1 MSNSIASL
9 RSRLILLILIAM
21 VPAFALILDTAA
33 KYREL
38 SATQTKQNVLVAARA
53 IASEQDRVLENAHEF
68 LVTISR
74 VPQIRERD
82 KSACHKIL
90 AGLLEPRYADLVVAD
105 PNGTPICTALSGGRS
120 LANSTGQHQK
130 RSVES
135 YDFAV
140 GEIRRPPSST
150 KILLDISYPVLDRP
164 GSVRAVVSAALDLS
178 WINRLAVE
186 SHLSPGATFTLVNGK
201 GAVLLRY
208 PGDADQTKTFLL
220 SDIS

>member
-1 MSNSIASL
+1 
-9 RSRLILLILIAM
+9 
-21 VPAFALILDTAA
+21 
-33 KYREL
+33 
-38 SATQTKQNVLVAARA
+38 
-53 IASEQDRVLENAHEF
+53 
-68 LVTISR
+68 
-74 VPQIRERD
+74 
-82 KSACHKIL
+82 
-90 AGLLEPRYADLVVAD
+90 
-105 PNGTPICTALSGGRS
+105 GTPICTALSGGRS

-201 GAVLLRY
+201 GEVLLRY

-220 SDIS
+220 SDISGPLDLSSDRVETLEATGSDGVHRLFAFSRLKNAVGGQLVYAA